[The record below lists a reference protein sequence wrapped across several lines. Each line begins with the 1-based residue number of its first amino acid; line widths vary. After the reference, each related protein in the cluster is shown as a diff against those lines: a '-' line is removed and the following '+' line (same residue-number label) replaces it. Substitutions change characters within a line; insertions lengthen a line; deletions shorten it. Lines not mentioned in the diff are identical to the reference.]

1 MIPTETAS
9 LLQQFGVSRESLEK
23 LRVYVDTLISWQR
36 RINLIG
42 PSTTEN
48 VWTRHI
54 VDAVQLLPL
63 LPPNTRVIADLGSG
77 AGIPGLVLAIAG
89 NFEANLYESNGKK
102 VAFLRQATR
111 LTGEKITVHQV
122 RLEEVAK
129 TSPPAVDVVVA
140 RALAPLTLLL
150 DYAEPFLNSGARA
163 LFHKGQDI
171 DIELTAATK
180 YWNMQFSKH
189 PSATDSRGCIL
200 EVKEAY
206 RVREQLN
213 PIR

>member
-1 MIPTETAS
+1 MIPMDTEA
-9 LLQQFGVSRESLEK
+9 LILGLGVSRESLARLEI
-23 LRVYVDTLISWQR
+23 YVDTLMSWQR

-42 PSTTEN
+42 PSTTET

-63 LPPNTRVIADLGSG
+63 IPAESRILADLGSG

-89 NFEANLYESNGKK
+89 NKEGHLYESNGKK
-102 VAFLRQATR
+102 VAFLRHVAR
-111 LTGEKITVHQV
+111 LTGAKVTVHQV
-122 RLEEVAK
+122 RLEEVAG
-129 TSPPAVDVVVA
+129 TNPPPVDIVLA

-150 DYAEPFLNSGARA
+150 DYAAPFLRAGAKA